1 MLFVLLLAAAVWGLA
16 AAFGIRREI
25 RWLVI
30 GLLYVAILAML
41 VVLPEGAALRGW
53 LGWSVG
59 AWLVFG
65 GAGLAV
71 WSYAQMLG
79 RLRRRAGSAAE
90 ARSEATAPT
99 AGGVGASP
107 RTAALSDA
115 EVERYSR
122 HLILREIGGQG
133 QRRLRNAHVLVVGAG
148 GIGSPALLYLAGAGV
163 GRITLVDDDSVD
175 LSNLQRQVI
184 HRTEDIGRSKVS
196 SAARGIHALNPGV
209 TVVPVE
215 RRLDAELAAELIPGV
230 DLVLDGSD
238 GFATRALVNN
248 ASVAARVPLLSASVG
263 QWEGQIS
270 LFDPARGAPCLA
282 CLFPVEPAAGLAP
295 TCAEGGVAGPLP
307 GVLGTMMAL
316 ETLKE
321 LTGAGTG
328 LRGRLLLYDGL
339 YGETRMITVLRRPGC
354 PVCGD
359 I

>member
-1 MLFVLLLAAAVWGLA
+1 MLVVLLLAAAIWGLA

-25 RWLVI
+25 HWLAI
-30 GLLYVAILAML
+30 GLLYVAVLALL
-41 VVLPEGAALRGW
+41 VVLPEGATLRGW

-59 AWLVFG
+59 AWLVLG

-71 WSYAQMLG
+71 WSYVRLLG
-79 RLRRRAGSAAE
+79 RLRMR
-90 ARSEATAPT
+90 ARSAGVPGAEMPAPRT
-99 AGGVGASP
+99 GGSSP
-107 RTAALSDA
+107 RGVAALSEAD
-115 EVERYSR
+115 VERYSR

-163 GRITLVDDDSVD
+163 GRITLVDDDRVD

-184 HRTEDIGRSKVS
+184 HRTEDIGMSKVA
-196 SAARGIHALNPGV
+196 SATRALHALNPGV
-209 TVVPVE
+209 AVTPVE
-215 RRLDAELAAELIPGV
+215 RRLDDTLAAELIPGV

-238 GFATRALVNN
+238 GFATRALVNR
-248 ASVAARVPLLSASVG
+248 AAVAAGVPLLSASVG

-321 LTGAGTG
+321 LTGAGIG

-339 YGETRMITVLRRPGC
+339 YGETRMIAVHRRQDC
-354 PVCGD
+354 PVCGGL
-359 I
+359 

>member
-1 MLFVLLLAAAVWGLA
+1 MLVVLLLAAAIWGLA

-25 RWLVI
+25 RWLAI
-30 GLLYVAILAML
+30 GLLYVAVLALL

-59 AWLVFG
+59 AWLVLG

-71 WSYAQMLG
+71 WGYAQLLG
-79 RLRRRAGSAAE
+79 RLRMR
-90 ARSEATAPT
+90 ARSAVQGVEAPAQM
-99 AGGVGASP
+99 G
-107 RTAALSDA
+107 TAALGAAALSEA

-122 HLILREIGGQG
+122 HLILREVGGQG

-148 GIGSPALLYLAGAGV
+148 GIGSPALLYLAAAGV
-163 GRITLVDDDSVD
+163 GRITLVDDDRVD

-184 HRTEDIGRSKVS
+184 HRTEDIGMSKVA
-196 SAARGIHALNPGV
+196 SAARAIHALNAGV
-209 TVVPVE
+209 AVTPVD
-215 RRLDAELAAELIPGV
+215 RRLDDTLAAELIPGV

-238 GFATRALVNN
+238 GFATRALVNR
-248 ASVAARVPLLSASVG
+248 AAVEAGVPLLSASVG

-321 LTGAGTG
+321 LTGAGIG

-339 YGETRMITVLRRPGC
+339 YGETRMIAVHRRQDC
-354 PVCGD
+354 PVCGGL
-359 I
+359 